1 MTRYAKGRKCNRYL
15 RGNLSTDT
23 NPEITNGGAKDAK
36 ATIKTM
42 NRYLKENMNIMSRE
56 MEDIKKSK
64 TEYLEMKIQYLK

>member
-42 NRYLKENMNIMSRE
+42 NRYLKENMNIMRRD
-56 MEDIKKSK
+56 MEAI
-64 TEYLEMKIQYLK
+64 